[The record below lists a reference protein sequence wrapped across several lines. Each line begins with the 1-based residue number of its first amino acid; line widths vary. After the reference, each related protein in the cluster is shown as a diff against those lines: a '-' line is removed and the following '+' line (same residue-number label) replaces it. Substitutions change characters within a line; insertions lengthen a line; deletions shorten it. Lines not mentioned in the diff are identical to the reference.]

1 MLGVKNELTLLLC
14 LILLGVLKSVH
25 LISSRGAK
33 VWQRA
38 SYSALLKN
46 KYSTVF

>member
-14 LILLGVLKSVH
+14 LILLEVLKSVH
-25 LISSRGAK
+25 LISSPGAK
-33 VWQRA
+33 VWQHA